1 MALSASD
8 LERWWLVSVWRVGD
22 VLLQSLY
29 YVCRQHKEEVA
40 GDIFDMLLTFTDF
53 LAFKEMFLAYRTV
66 SSSAIFPFYFF
77 FLFLFFVG
85 GGVAFAFAVLL
96 CHFFGSVCAGEG
108 RTRPGP
114 ESRAA
119 DHASDPRRLQTAR
132 SRWIIVM
139 HKQLCFS
146 FKSFLSL

>member
-77 FLFLFFVG
+77 FYFSFLLG
-85 GGVAFAFAVLL
+85 GG
-96 CHFFGSVCAGEG
+96 C
-108 RTRPGP
+108 
-114 ESRAA
+114 
-119 DHASDPRRLQTAR
+119 
-132 SRWIIVM
+132 
-139 HKQLCFS
+139 LCFCRAS
-146 FKSFLSL
+146 VPLLWFCVCRRRKDAAWT

>member
-77 FLFLFFVG
+77 FYFYFLLG
-85 GGVAFAFAVLL
+85 GGLPLLLPCFCATSLVL
-96 CHFFGSVCAGEG
+96 CVQEKEG
-108 RTRPGP
+108 RGLDLSQGLLITPLIPAG
-114 ESRAA
+114 S
-119 DHASDPRRLQTAR
+119 
-132 SRWIIVM
+132 
-139 HKQLCFS
+139 KQLGPDG
-146 FKSFLSL
+146 SL